1 MKTIMITGPSSNTG
15 KTVVT
20 LGIIR
25 AIKNRGINV
34 SAFKTGPDFIDRK
47 YLGLASGKN
56 AGNLDMHL
64 MGKNGIFQS
73 LSMNNGEFGVI
84 EGAMGY
90 FDGIYN
96 TYENSSFDISEK
108 LDVPAILVY
117 SPKGEMFSA
126 IPKIKGMVDFSKGR
140 IKGIILNKTSE
151 SIYKLMKG
159 KIEEYI
165 DIEVLGY
172 LPFDEG
178 LNIESRHLGLLQ
190 PDEHVEI
197 ERYIIKAAMMMEN
210 TIDVHRIIQIAEEV
224 KIEEIKEYKKKN
236 LTIAIAYDNAFN
248 FYYEE
253 NIKLLEGI
261 CNIEYFSPL
270 KDNTLPKADLVYIG
284 GGYPELYAEELSNN
298 IEMIHSIREYVKN
311 SGYIYG
317 EAGGLMYLVDSID
330 GYCMCGIFAGK
341 ATMTGR
347 LQRFGYVNIELK
359 EDSIIG
365 QAGDKFTGQE
375 FHKSIIETDEK
386 QIINI
391 TKPMSK
397 RKWECG
403 FSYKNALA
411 IYQHI
416 NFIGNMNA
424 LEYLLTRIEKEVK

>member
-1 MKTIMITGPSSNTG
+1 MKTIMITGTSSNSG

-25 AIKNRGINV
+25 AIKNRGIDV

-64 MGKNGIFQS
+64 MGKRGMFQS
-73 LSMNNGEFGVI
+73 FAMNNGDFAVI

-108 LDVPAILVY
+108 LDIPSIIVY
-117 SPKGEMFSA
+117 TPKGEMFSA

-151 SIYKLMKG
+151 SMYNLMKE

-165 DIEVLGY
+165 DIDVLGY
-172 LPFDEG
+172 LPFDES

-190 PDEHVEI
+190 PDEYVEI
-197 ERYIIKAAMMMEN
+197 ERYIIRAAMMVEN
-210 TIDVHRIIQIAEEV
+210 TIDIQKIIQMAERV
-224 KIEEIKEYKKKN
+224 KTEPVKEYKKRN
-236 LTIAIAYDNAFN
+236 LSVAIAYDRAFN

-253 NIKLLEGI
+253 NIKLLENI
-261 CNIEYFSPL
+261 CNVEYFSPL
-270 KDNTLPKADLVYIG
+270 KDKAIPNVDLVLIG
-284 GGYPELYAEELSNN
+284 GGYPELYVEELSNN
-298 IEMIHSIREYVKN
+298 IGMISSIRDYAKN
-311 SGYIYG
+311 DGYIYG

-330 GYCMCGIFAGK
+330 DYPMCGIFAGK

-347 LQRFGYVNIELK
+347 LQRFGYVDIELK
-359 EDSIIG
+359 EESIIG
-365 QAGDKFTGQE
+365 QSGDKFTGQE
-375 FHKSIIETDEK
+375 FHRSIIETDEK
-386 QIINI
+386 QILKI

-403 FSYKNALA
+403 FSYKNVLA

-416 NFIGNMNA
+416 NFIGNINA
-424 LEYLLTRIEKEVK
+424 LEYLLRRIEKDVK